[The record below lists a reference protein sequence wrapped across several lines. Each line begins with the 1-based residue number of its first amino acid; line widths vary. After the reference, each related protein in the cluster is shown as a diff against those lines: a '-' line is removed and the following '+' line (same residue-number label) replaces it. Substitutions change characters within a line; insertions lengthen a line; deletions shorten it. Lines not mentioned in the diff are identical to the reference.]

1 MDLKDV
7 YELLDKFDGSACCE
21 MELNLNGMQLNLKK
35 YSSIA
40 VPSGLNNAS
49 GLNNVVAGN
58 TQTVVSGNI
67 QAGLQGAGTQI
78 QAEQGAVTQTQAEQV
93 TDNESAGDAVEI
105 KAPLVEIKAPLVG
118 TFYQAPGPDEQ
129 PYVKVGQQVKKGDV
143 VGIIEA
149 MKLMNEVVAPQD
161 GVILSIDAT
170 DGNMVQYG
178 QVLFTMK

>member
-40 VPSGLNNAS
+40 TSS

-58 TQTVVSGNI
+58 TQTVVSGIN
-67 QAGLQGAGTQI
+67 QSGLQA
-78 QAEQGAVTQTQAEQV
+78 AVTQTQAEQV
-93 TDNESAGDAVEI
+93 TDNASDGET
-105 KAPLVEIKAPLVG
+105 VEIKAPLVG

>member
-40 VPSGLNNAS
+40 TPS

-58 TQTVVSGNI
+58 TQTVVSGIN
-67 QAGLQGAGTQI
+67 QSGLQA
-78 QAEQGAVTQTQAEQV
+78 AVTQTQAEQV
-93 TDNESAGDAVEI
+93 TDNASYGET
-105 KAPLVEIKAPLVG
+105 VEIKAPLVG

>member
-40 VPSGLNNAS
+40 VPSGLNN
-49 GLNNVVAGN
+49 VVAGN
-58 TQTVVSGNI
+58 TQTVVSGIN
-67 QAGLQGAGTQI
+67 QSGLQA
-78 QAEQGAVTQTQAEQV
+78 AVTQTQAEQV
-93 TDNESAGDAVEI
+93 TDNESAGDA
-105 KAPLVEIKAPLVG
+105 VEIKAPLVG

>member
-7 YELLDKFDGSACCE
+7 YELLDKFDASACCE
-21 MELNLNGMQLNLKK
+21 MVLNLNGTQLSLKK

-40 VPSGLNNAS
+40 VPSGLNNDS

-58 TQTVVSGNI
+58 TQT
-67 QAGLQGAGTQI
+67 
-78 QAEQGAVTQTQAEQV
+78 QAEQV
-93 TDNESAGDAVEI
+93 TDNASAGDAI
-105 KAPLVEIKAPLVG
+105 QIKAPLVG

>member
-21 MELNLNGMQLNLKK
+21 MELNLNGMQLSLKK

-40 VPSGLNNAS
+40 VPSGLNN
-49 GLNNVVAGN
+49 VVAGN
-58 TQTVVSGNI
+58 
-67 QAGLQGAGTQI
+67 
-78 QAEQGAVTQTQAEQV
+78 TQTQAEQV
-93 TDNESAGDAVEI
+93 TDNASAGDA
-105 KAPLVEIKAPLVG
+105 VEIKAPLVG

-161 GVILSIDAT
+161 GVILSIDST

>member
-58 TQTVVSGNI
+58 TQT
-67 QAGLQGAGTQI
+67 
-78 QAEQGAVTQTQAEQV
+78 QAEQV
-93 TDNESAGDAVEI
+93 TDNASAGDAI
-105 KAPLVEIKAPLVG
+105 QIKAPLVG

-161 GVILSIDAT
+161 GIILSIDAT

-178 QVLFTMK
+178 QVIFTMK

>member
-21 MELNLNGMQLNLKK
+21 MVLNLNGTQLSLKK

-105 KAPLVEIKAPLVG
+105 KAPLVG

-161 GVILSIDAT
+161 GVILSINAT

>member
-7 YELLDKFDGSACCE
+7 YELLDKFDASACCE
-21 MELNLNGMQLNLKK
+21 MVLNLNGTQLSLKK

-40 VPSGLNNAS
+40 VPSGLNN
-49 GLNNVVAGN
+49 VVAGN
-58 TQTVVSGNI
+58 
-67 QAGLQGAGTQI
+67 
-78 QAEQGAVTQTQAEQV
+78 TQTQAEQV
-93 TDNESAGDAVEI
+93 TDNASAGDA
-105 KAPLVEIKAPLVG
+105 VEIKAPLVG

>member
-40 VPSGLNNAS
+40 APS

-58 TQTVVSGNI
+58 TQTVVSGIN
-67 QAGLQGAGTQI
+67 QSGLQA
-78 QAEQGAVTQTQAEQV
+78 AVTQTQAEQV
-93 TDNESAGDAVEI
+93 TDNASAGDA
-105 KAPLVEIKAPLVG
+105 VEIKAPLVG
-118 TFYQAPGPDEQ
+118 TFYQAPGPDDQ

>member
-40 VPSGLNNAS
+40 APS

-58 TQTVVSGNI
+58 TQTVVSGIN
-67 QAGLQGAGTQI
+67 QSGLQA
-78 QAEQGAVTQTQAEQV
+78 AVTQTQAEQV
-93 TDNESAGDAVEI
+93 TDNASDGET
-105 KAPLVEIKAPLVG
+105 VEIKAPLVG

>member
-40 VPSGLNNAS
+40 APS

-58 TQTVVSGNI
+58 
-67 QAGLQGAGTQI
+67 
-78 QAEQGAVTQTQAEQV
+78 TQTQAEQV
-93 TDNESAGDAVEI
+93 TDNESAGDAI
-105 KAPLVEIKAPLVG
+105 QIKAPLVG

-149 MKLMNEVVAPQD
+149 MKLMNEGVAPQD

>member
-7 YELLDKFDGSACCE
+7 YELLDKFDASACCE
-21 MELNLNGMQLNLKK
+21 MVLNLNGTQLSLKK

-40 VPSGLNNAS
+40 VPSGLNN
-49 GLNNVVAGN
+49 VVAGN
-58 TQTVVSGNI
+58 
-67 QAGLQGAGTQI
+67 
-78 QAEQGAVTQTQAEQV
+78 TQTQAEQV
-93 TDNESAGDAVEI
+93 TDNESAGDA
-105 KAPLVEIKAPLVG
+105 VEIKAPLVG

-178 QVLFTMK
+178 QVIFTMK

>member
-7 YELLDKFDGSACCE
+7 YELLDKFDASACCE
-21 MELNLNGMQLNLKK
+21 MVLNLNGTQLSLKK

-58 TQTVVSGNI
+58 TQT
-67 QAGLQGAGTQI
+67 
-78 QAEQGAVTQTQAEQV
+78 QAEQV
-93 TDNESAGDAVEI
+93 TDNASAGDAI
-105 KAPLVEIKAPLVG
+105 QIKAPLVG

-178 QVLFTMK
+178 QVIFTMK

>member
-40 VPSGLNNAS
+40 VPSGLNN
-49 GLNNVVAGN
+49 VVAGN
-58 TQTVVSGNI
+58 
-67 QAGLQGAGTQI
+67 
-78 QAEQGAVTQTQAEQV
+78 TQTQAEQV
-93 TDNESAGDAVEI
+93 TDNESAGDA
-105 KAPLVEIKAPLVG
+105 VEIKAPLVG

-161 GVILSIDAT
+161 GIILSIDAT

>member
-40 VPSGLNNAS
+40 VPSGLNN
-49 GLNNVVAGN
+49 VVAGN
-58 TQTVVSGNI
+58 
-67 QAGLQGAGTQI
+67 
-78 QAEQGAVTQTQAEQV
+78 TQTQAEQV
-93 TDNESAGDAVEI
+93 TDNASAGDA
-105 KAPLVEIKAPLVG
+105 VEIKAPLVG

>member
-21 MELNLNGMQLNLKK
+21 MELNLNGMQLSLKK

-40 VPSGLNNAS
+40 VPSGLNN
-49 GLNNVVAGN
+49 VVAGN
-58 TQTVVSGNI
+58 
-67 QAGLQGAGTQI
+67 
-78 QAEQGAVTQTQAEQV
+78 TQTQAEQV
-93 TDNESAGDAVEI
+93 TDNASAGDAI
-105 KAPLVEIKAPLVG
+105 QIKAPLVG

>member
-7 YELLDKFDGSACCE
+7 YELLDKFDASACCE
-21 MELNLNGMQLNLKK
+21 MELNLNGTQLSLKK

-40 VPSGLNNAS
+40 VPSGLNN
-49 GLNNVVAGN
+49 VVTGN
-58 TQTVVSGNI
+58 
-67 QAGLQGAGTQI
+67 
-78 QAEQGAVTQTQAEQV
+78 TQTQAEQV
-93 TDNESAGDAVEI
+93 TDNASAGDA
-105 KAPLVEIKAPLVG
+105 VEIKAPLVG

-161 GVILSIDAT
+161 GVILSIDVT

>member
-1 MDLKDV
+1 MRINMDLKDV

-58 TQTVVSGNI
+58 TQT
-67 QAGLQGAGTQI
+67 
-78 QAEQGAVTQTQAEQV
+78 QAEQV
-93 TDNESAGDAVEI
+93 TDNASAGDAI
-105 KAPLVEIKAPLVG
+105 QIKAPLVG

>member
-58 TQTVVSGNI
+58 TQT
-67 QAGLQGAGTQI
+67 
-78 QAEQGAVTQTQAEQV
+78 QAEQV
-93 TDNESAGDAVEI
+93 TDNESAGDAI
-105 KAPLVEIKAPLVG
+105 QIKAPLVG

-161 GVILSIDAT
+161 GVILSIDST

>member
-21 MELNLNGMQLNLKK
+21 MELNLNGTQLSLKK

-40 VPSGLNNAS
+40 VPSGLNNDS

-58 TQTVVSGNI
+58 TQT
-67 QAGLQGAGTQI
+67 
-78 QAEQGAVTQTQAEQV
+78 QAEQV
-93 TDNESAGDAVEI
+93 TDNASAGDAI
-105 KAPLVEIKAPLVG
+105 QIKAPLVG

>member
-40 VPSGLNNAS
+40 APS

-58 TQTVVSGNI
+58 TQTVVSGIN
-67 QAGLQGAGTQI
+67 QSGLQA
-78 QAEQGAVTQTQAEQV
+78 AVPQTQAEQV
-93 TDNESAGDAVEI
+93 TDNASAGDA
-105 KAPLVEIKAPLVG
+105 VEIKAPLVG

>member
-7 YELLDKFDGSACCE
+7 YELLDKFDASACCE

-40 VPSGLNNAS
+40 APS

-58 TQTVVSGNI
+58 TQTVVSGIN
-67 QAGLQGAGTQI
+67 QSGLQA
-78 QAEQGAVTQTQAEQV
+78 AVTQTQAEQV
-93 TDNESAGDAVEI
+93 TDNASDGEA
-105 KAPLVEIKAPLVG
+105 VEIKAPLVG

>member
-7 YELLDKFDGSACCE
+7 YELLDKFDASACCE

-58 TQTVVSGNI
+58 TQT
-67 QAGLQGAGTQI
+67 
-78 QAEQGAVTQTQAEQV
+78 QAEQV
-93 TDNESAGDAVEI
+93 TDNESAGDA
-105 KAPLVEIKAPLVG
+105 VEIKAPLVG

>member
-7 YELLDKFDGSACCE
+7 YELLDKFDASACCE
-21 MELNLNGMQLNLKK
+21 MELNLNGTQLSLKK

-40 VPSGLNNAS
+40 VPSGLNNDS

-58 TQTVVSGNI
+58 TQTVVSGIN
-67 QAGLQGAGTQI
+67 QSGLPA
-78 QAEQGAVTQTQAEQV
+78 AVTQTQAEQV
-93 TDNESAGDAVEI
+93 TDNESAGDA
-105 KAPLVEIKAPLVG
+105 VEIKAPLVG

>member
-1 MDLKDV
+1 
-7 YELLDKFDGSACCE
+7 

-58 TQTVVSGNI
+58 TQT
-67 QAGLQGAGTQI
+67 
-78 QAEQGAVTQTQAEQV
+78 QAEQV
-93 TDNESAGDAVEI
+93 TDNASAGDAI
-105 KAPLVEIKAPLVG
+105 QIKAPLVG

-178 QVLFTMK
+178 QVIFTMK

>member
-35 YSSIA
+35 YSGIA
-40 VPSGLNNAS
+40 APS

-58 TQTVVSGNI
+58 TQTVVSGTN
-67 QAGLQGAGTQI
+67 QSGLQA
-78 QAEQGAVTQTQAEQV
+78 AVTQTQAEQV
-93 TDNESAGDAVEI
+93 TDNASDGEA
-105 KAPLVEIKAPLVG
+105 VEIKAPLVG

>member
-21 MELNLNGMQLNLKK
+21 MELNLNGMQLSLKK

-40 VPSGLNNAS
+40 VPSGLNN
-49 GLNNVVAGN
+49 VVAGN
-58 TQTVVSGNI
+58 
-67 QAGLQGAGTQI
+67 
-78 QAEQGAVTQTQAEQV
+78 TQTQAEQV
-93 TDNESAGDAVEI
+93 TDNESAGDAVQ
-105 KAPLVEIKAPLVG
+105 IKAPLVG

>member
-21 MELNLNGMQLNLKK
+21 MELNLNGTQLSLKK

-58 TQTVVSGNI
+58 TQT
-67 QAGLQGAGTQI
+67 
-78 QAEQGAVTQTQAEQV
+78 QAEQV
-93 TDNESAGDAVEI
+93 TDNESAGDV
-105 KAPLVEIKAPLVG
+105 VEIKAPLVG

>member
-40 VPSGLNNAS
+40 APS

-58 TQTVVSGNI
+58 TQTVVSGIN
-67 QAGLQGAGTQI
+67 QSGLQA
-78 QAEQGAVTQTQAEQV
+78 AVTQTQAEQV
-93 TDNESAGDAVEI
+93 TDNESAGDA
-105 KAPLVEIKAPLVG
+105 VEIKAPLVG

-161 GVILSIDAT
+161 GVILSIDST

>member
-7 YELLDKFDGSACCE
+7 YELLDKFDASACCE
-21 MELNLNGMQLNLKK
+21 MVLNLNGTQLSLKK

-58 TQTVVSGNI
+58 TQT
-67 QAGLQGAGTQI
+67 
-78 QAEQGAVTQTQAEQV
+78 QAEQV
-93 TDNESAGDAVEI
+93 TDNASAGDA
-105 KAPLVEIKAPLVG
+105 VEIKAPLVG

-178 QVLFTMK
+178 QVIFTMK

>member
-58 TQTVVSGNI
+58 TQT
-67 QAGLQGAGTQI
+67 
-78 QAEQGAVTQTQAEQV
+78 QAEQV
-93 TDNESAGDAVEI
+93 TDNASAGDA
-105 KAPLVEIKAPLVG
+105 VEIKAPLVG

-161 GVILSIDAT
+161 GVILSIDST

>member
-58 TQTVVSGNI
+58 TQT
-67 QAGLQGAGTQI
+67 
-78 QAEQGAVTQTQAEQV
+78 QAEQV
-93 TDNESAGDAVEI
+93 TDNESAGDA
-105 KAPLVEIKAPLVG
+105 VEIKAPLVG

>member
-40 VPSGLNNAS
+40 TPS

-58 TQTVVSGNI
+58 
-67 QAGLQGAGTQI
+67 
-78 QAEQGAVTQTQAEQV
+78 TQTQAEQV
-93 TDNESAGDAVEI
+93 TDNESAGDA
-105 KAPLVEIKAPLVG
+105 VEIKAPLVG

>member
-21 MELNLNGMQLNLKK
+21 MELNLNGMQLSLKK

-40 VPSGLNNAS
+40 SPSGLNY
-49 GLNNVVAGN
+49 VAAEN

-67 QAGLQGAGTQI
+67 QAG
-78 QAEQGAVTQTQAEQV
+78 TQTQAEQV
-93 TDNESAGDAVEI
+93 TDNASAGDA
-105 KAPLVEIKAPLVG
+105 VEIKAPLVG

-161 GVILSIDAT
+161 GVILSIDAS

>member
-40 VPSGLNNAS
+40 APS

-58 TQTVVSGNI
+58 TQT
-67 QAGLQGAGTQI
+67 
-78 QAEQGAVTQTQAEQV
+78 QAEQV
-93 TDNESAGDAVEI
+93 TDNASAGDAI
-105 KAPLVEIKAPLVG
+105 QIKAPLVG

>member
-7 YELLDKFDGSACCE
+7 YELLDKFDASACCE

-58 TQTVVSGNI
+58 TQT
-67 QAGLQGAGTQI
+67 
-78 QAEQGAVTQTQAEQV
+78 QAEQV
-93 TDNESAGDAVEI
+93 TDNESAGDAI
-105 KAPLVEIKAPLVG
+105 QIKAPLVG
-118 TFYQAPGPDEQ
+118 TFYQAPGPDDQ

-178 QVLFTMK
+178 QVIFTMK

>member
-1 MDLKDV
+1 MRINMDLKDV

-35 YSSIA
+35 YSNIA

-58 TQTVVSGNI
+58 
-67 QAGLQGAGTQI
+67 
-78 QAEQGAVTQTQAEQV
+78 TQTQAEQV

-161 GVILSIDAT
+161 GVILSIDST

>member
-35 YSSIA
+35 YSNIA
-40 VPSGLNNAS
+40 VPS

-58 TQTVVSGNI
+58 
-67 QAGLQGAGTQI
+67 
-78 QAEQGAVTQTQAEQV
+78 TQTQAEQV

-161 GVILSIDAT
+161 GIILSIDAT

>member
-7 YELLDKFDGSACCE
+7 YELLDKFDASACCE
-21 MELNLNGMQLNLKK
+21 MVLNLNGTQLSLKK

-40 VPSGLNNAS
+40 VPSGLNNDS

-58 TQTVVSGNI
+58 TQT
-67 QAGLQGAGTQI
+67 
-78 QAEQGAVTQTQAEQV
+78 QAEQV
-93 TDNESAGDAVEI
+93 TDNASAGDA
-105 KAPLVEIKAPLVG
+105 VEIKAPLVG